1 MKYFGKKQAVQDN
14 RHYQFKI
21 TASAAILQFESTNLH
36 QARQLNVS
44 FEQALH
50 SLEKVPY
57 FKHCFYC
64 QYGFVVSQKKGN
76 TATVKCTACN
86 APICKP
92 TKAPCW
98 DLHIIKGLPKNNTTS
113 EKEVARCREIILK
126 RKKTLDAVN
135 WHRKTFSFQWNR
147 GTALVQN
154 ISFCWQIN
162 TQKHWIF
169 STFLLHEKMT
179 NMIIAYP
186 NIARPKN
193 LCYLT

>member
-92 TKAPCW
+92 TKAPC
-98 DLHIIKGLPKNNTTS
+98 
-113 EKEVARCREIILK
+113 
-126 RKKTLDAVN
+126 
-135 WHRKTFSFQWNR
+135 
-147 GTALVQN
+147 
-154 ISFCWQIN
+154 
-162 TQKHWIF
+162 
-169 STFLLHEKMT
+169 
-179 NMIIAYP
+179 
-186 NIARPKN
+186 
-193 LCYLT
+193 